1 MVSFCHVKQQEADL
15 RTANQV
21 LQQAVSI
28 FAHVCIEF
36 GDSILSMHN
45 LFINTRV
52 FPDLY
57 ITYALLHLHARSTHR
72 LVLCYKAL
80 KTELT
85 CSLSKKACSS
95 SIEFQ
100 GISSAAKCL
109 SLMTFSNLSLNTAD
123 FSHNSGSSFNAL
135 HGKVCF
141 CCSGCLLKAS
151 VLLLGS
157 CAPETGSSR
166 AASFS
171 SFPPRYGLSW
181 FGSASSGSSDCDRG
195 SGKLVS
201 RLGGCDGDSRSD
213 DKPHKRSRDG

>member
-1 MVSFCHVKQQEADL
+1 MSFCNVRQQEADL

-21 LQQAVSI
+21 LQQGVSI
-28 FAHVCIEF
+28 FAHMCIEF

-45 LFINTRV
+45 LLMNTHV
-52 FPDLY
+52 FPVLY
-57 ITYALLHLHARSTHR
+57 ITSALLHLHSRSTHR
-72 LVLCYKAL
+72 LVLCYKAS

-100 GISSAAKCL
+100 GMSSAAKFL

-123 FSHNSGSSFNAL
+123 FSHNSGSNFKAL

-157 CAPETGSSR
+157 CEPETGSNR

-171 SFPPRYGLSW
+171 SCPPRYGLSW
-181 FGSASSGSSDCDRG
+181 FVSASSGSSECDRG
-195 SGKLVS
+195 SGKFVF
-201 RLGGCDGDSRSD
+201 RPGGCEGDSPSD
-213 DKPHKRSRDG
+213 GKSLQRTTDG